1 MDRFLY
7 AVIGGFLSGVLWRSI
22 VDFGF
27 AFSFFIV
34 FLGFVVLLMAL
45 LSRER
50 IVVVLVGVL
59 LISGGLGMARFDL
72 SDLHRGSDMLDQKV
86 GTSIRAEGIVI
97 DEPDKR
103 ETNTNYTVLLD
114 HISKEP
120 VSEKVRV
127 VAESYPAF
135 SYGDRIHISGE
146 LQKPKGF
153 QTDDD
158 RYFDYATFLSKD
170 DIFYQMIYPQLEFV
184 SGGEGNVIKQYL
196 FAFKNAFLLRVQ
208 ALIPD
213 PHAALLGGL
222 VVGAKQSLGEKLQ
235 DDFRATGIVHIVV
248 LSGYNVTIVADFIT
262 RLFLLVPFL
271 PHALGVSLGALSIVL
286 FALMTG
292 ASATI
297 VRASIMALLVIV
309 AKATGRTYDI
319 TRALFIA
326 GFFMVLHNPKI
337 LLHDASFQL
346 SFLATLGLITLAPL
360 LERYFSFVPKRFQ
373 LREFATATIATQI
386 FVLPL
391 LLYKVGQLSLVALPV
406 NLLVLIT
413 VPAAM
418 LSGFLTGIVGFLSTT
433 LALPFAFISYLV
445 LSYQLLIVGWFAK
458 LPFASVH
465 IAYFPLWLTVVVYLL
480 YIYLLVRR
488 TVGSHVRAE
497 HTDTA
502 VALT

>member
-27 AFSFFIV
+27 AFLFFIV

-72 SDLHRGSDMLDQKV
+72 SDLHRESDMLDQKV

-103 ETNTNYTVLLD
+103 ETNTNYTVLLE
-114 HISKEP
+114 HVSKEP

-196 FAFKNAFLLRVQ
+196 FAFKMHSSCVCRRSFPIRTQRSWADWWLARSNR
-208 ALIPD
+208 
-213 PHAALLGGL
+213 
-222 VVGAKQSLGEKLQ
+222 SEKN
-235 DDFRATGIVHIVV
+235 
-248 LSGYNVTIVADFIT
+248 S
-262 RLFLLVPFL
+262 
-271 PHALGVSLGALSIVL
+271 
-286 FALMTG
+286 
-292 ASATI
+292 
-297 VRASIMALLVIV
+297 
-309 AKATGRTYDI
+309 RT
-319 TRALFIA
+319 
-326 GFFMVLHNPKI
+326 
-337 LLHDASFQL
+337 
-346 SFLATLGLITLAPL
+346 
-360 LERYFSFVPKRFQ
+360 
-373 LREFATATIATQI
+373 I
-386 FVLPL
+386 FVRLASSISWCS
-391 LLYKVGQLSLVALPV
+391 QA
-406 NLLVLIT
+406 
-413 VPAAM
+413 
-418 LSGFLTGIVGFLSTT
+418 TT
-433 LALPFAFISYLV
+433 
-445 LSYQLLIVGWFAK
+445 
-458 LPFASVH
+458 
-465 IAYFPLWLTVVVYLL
+465 
-480 YIYLLVRR
+480 
-488 TVGSHVRAE
+488 
-497 HTDTA
+497 
-502 VALT
+502 